1 MKVLASRRL
10 PGDAFDE
17 LDDVEVIALTGLT
30 QARPDVEAVI
40 VANEAVPL
48 DLLPALRLVANFG
61 VGVDRIDLDTCARR
75 GIAVTTTPGAL
86 DDATA
91 DLTFALMLATR
102 RRVVEGDRLVRS
114 GGWPGTGTASRVAEE
129 VTGATLGIVGLG
141 RIGTAVAER
150 ARGFRM
156 RVLYAQP
163 RRRDTDLAEY
173 HDLDE
178 MLPLVDILTVH
189 APLSEATRGLLD
201 ARRLALVPD
210 GACVINAARG
220 EIIDEAGAGRRVR
233 LRPAAGRTRRVR
245 PRAVPAGRA
254 PRPVQCGTHAAPGQ
268 RHPADPAGHD
278 ASRRGQRARG
288 RARPAPSHALR
299 CLTNSASSRFVA
311 SRPRGRSPGHR
322 ARRLSASPA
331 RSGKK

>member
-1 MKVLASRRL
+1 VKVLASRRL

-17 LDDVEVIALTGLT
+17 LDDVEVTALTELT
-30 QARPDVEAVI
+30 RSRPDVEAVI

-75 GIAVTTTPGAL
+75 GIAVTSTPGVL

-114 GGWPGTGTASRVAEE
+114 GGWPGTSTASRVAED

-141 RIGTAVAER
+141 RIGTAVAQR

-163 RRRDTDLAEY
+163 RRVTSDRAEY
-173 HDLDE
+173 RDLDE

-201 ARRLALVPD
+201 ARRLALIPD
-210 GACVINAARG
+210 GGCVVNAARG
-220 EIIDEAGAGRRVR
+220 EIIDEAALVAECLSGR
-233 LRPAAGRTRRVR
+233 LRAGLDVFAHEPYPPAALLDLSNVVLTPHLGSGTRQTRQAMTRIVVDNVIAIAHGRPPLT
-245 PRAVPAGRA
+245 
-254 PRPVQCGTHAAPGQ
+254 PVG
-268 RHPADPAGHD
+268 
-278 ASRRGQRARG
+278 
-288 RARPAPSHALR
+288 L
-299 CLTNSASSRFVA
+299 
-311 SRPRGRSPGHR
+311 
-322 ARRLSASPA
+322 
-331 RSGKK
+331 